1 MAFQEAII
9 VVIRM
14 KIYRPIIIMEQF
26 IIRVLQEFI
35 ITIVVPSFI
44 ASINLINLIMFMVVI
59 RWEVEVKLEGV
70 IKIKFVSIKVEHQQL

>member
-59 RWEVEVKLEGV
+59 RWEVEVKLEVV
-70 IKIKFVSIKVEHQQL
+70 IKIKVVSIKVEHQQL

>member
-70 IKIKFVSIKVEHQQL
+70 IKIKVASIKVEHQQL

>member
-70 IKIKFVSIKVEHQQL
+70 IKIKVVSIKVEHQQL